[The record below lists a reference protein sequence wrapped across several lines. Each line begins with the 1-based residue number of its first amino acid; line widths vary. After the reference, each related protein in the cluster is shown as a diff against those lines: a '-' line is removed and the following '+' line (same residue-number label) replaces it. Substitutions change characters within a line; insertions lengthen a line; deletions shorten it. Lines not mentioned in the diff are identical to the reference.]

1 MSKTTTLHV
10 HHAFCIFLCPFLHDY
25 DVKIPNFTFYG
36 LRKQATT
43 KLYFFFL
50 TLDMVPSNS
59 NPGGFAYIWQRKWV
73 GIIAIKTERT
83 QIHFLSDVLIAVA
96 LLDIKVP
103 NGQLT
108 QQDGRGKKTANLLWQ
123 AWQSFCLIKLSSKL
137 HLPLNRSFC
146 KTPDLSEDHEKT
158 GK

>member
-25 DVKIPNFTFYG
+25 DVKIPNITFYG

-59 NPGGFAYIWQRKWV
+59 DPGGFAYI
-73 GIIAIKTERT
+73 
-83 QIHFLSDVLIAVA
+83 
-96 LLDIKVP
+96 
-103 NGQLT
+103 
-108 QQDGRGKKTANLLWQ
+108 
-123 AWQSFCLIKLSSKL
+123 
-137 HLPLNRSFC
+137 
-146 KTPDLSEDHEKT
+146 
-158 GK
+158 